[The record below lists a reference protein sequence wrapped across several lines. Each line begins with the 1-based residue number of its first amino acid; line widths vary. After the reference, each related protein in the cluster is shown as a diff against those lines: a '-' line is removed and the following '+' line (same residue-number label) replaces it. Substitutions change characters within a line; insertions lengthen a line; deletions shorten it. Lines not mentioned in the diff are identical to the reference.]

1 MKHSTSIANFR
12 IDAPSKAGAL
22 LVAGL
27 FHGAVI
33 FFLTTG
39 VIPPRLPDVGLIN
52 FEIVNI
58 PNDVEQAEQAPAP
71 EPELTEPE
79 PPVEEPV
86 PEEPQPVEEVAPP
99 EPEVVTPPEP
109 EVPEPEPVVEPEPDP
124 VAEAIPE
131 RVIPKFDPPKRKP
144 TPPPRK
150 IVKAKPV
157 SKPVIRKKQAQP
169 VARPQQKTT
178 AAKSA
183 YVPPSSSSTRF
194 SNPKPVYPLVARRR
208 GMEGR
213 VLLVVSVS
221 SSGGVLEVKVKKS
234 SGHKILDKA
243 ALKTVRKWRF
253 TPAKRGGRSV
263 SADLVVPIRFNLRD
277 L

>member
-1 MKHSTSIANFR
+1 MRQSPQGHSRSIANLR

-22 LVAGL
+22 IAAGL

-39 VIPPRLPDVGLIN
+39 VIPPRLPEVGLVN

-58 PNDVEQAEQAPAP
+58 PNDVEQAEQTPAP
-71 EPELTEPE
+71 KPEVSEPE
-79 PPVEEPV
+79 PPIEEPV
-86 PEEPQPVEEVAPP
+86 LEEPQAVEEV
-99 EPEVVTPPEP
+99 VPPEP
-109 EVPEPEPVVEPEPDP
+109 EVPEPEPVVESEPDP
-124 VAEAIPE
+124 IAETVPE
-131 RVIPKFDPPKRKP
+131 RIIPKFDQPKRKP

-157 SKPVIRKKQAQP
+157 SKPAIQKKQAQP
-169 VARPQQKTT
+169 VDRAQQKPSV
-178 AAKSA
+178 AQSA

-194 SNPKPVYPLVARRR
+194 SNPKPLYPLVARRR

-221 SSGGVLEVKVKKS
+221 GAGGVMEVTVKESSGYE
-234 SGHKILDKA
+234 ILDKA

-253 TPAKRGGRSV
+253 TPATRGGRSV
-263 SADLVVPIRFNLRD
+263 AASLVVPIRFNLRD